1 MQYRNGRQ
9 RRYSKNNEVW
19 RCNIEM
25 VDNVAIQRTMKFD
38 VSIKKWSTTSLFKEQ
53 CALTL
58 QYINGRHRRYLKNNE
73 VWRFNKKMVDN
84 VAILDMK
91 FDIAI

>member
-1 MQYRNGRQ
+1 
-9 RRYSKNNEVW
+9 
-19 RCNIEM
+19 M

-53 CALTL
+53 WALTL

-73 VWRFNKKMVDN
+73 VWRFNKEMVDN